1 LDCLKNFAFGALAVA
16 IGLLAGATKPGFAS
30 AEEMAFRLAVKGGEI
45 AGGAPTL
52 RVTEGDGVTIEL
64 VSDDEME
71 LHLHGYDITVL
82 LTPGEATAFA
92 FRADI
97 AGRFPA
103 EPHDHGGNDHNA
115 IFYLEV
121 YPQ

>member
-1 LDCLKNFAFGALAVA
+1 M
-16 IGLLAGATKPGFAS
+16 AGATGPGFAS
-30 AEEMAFRLAVKGGEI
+30 ADEMAFHLAVEGGEI

-52 RVTEGDGVTIEL
+52 RVTEGDDVTIEL

-71 LHLHGYDITVL
+71 IHLHGYDITVVL
-82 LTPGEATAFA
+82 APGEAAAFA

-103 EPHDHGGNDHNA
+103 EPHDHGGGDHNA
-115 IFYLEV
+115 VFYLEV
-121 YPQ
+121 YPK